1 MALSINKVMIYSLC
15 KVWPLAS
22 GHPKNFHIHPLLY
35 STHKL
40 GFFNQL
46 SWTLDNYPQTLNQK
60 G

>member
-1 MALSINKVMIYSLC
+1 MYSLC

-22 GHPKNFHIHPLLY
+22 GHLKNFHRHPLLY

-40 GFFNQL
+40 GFVNRL
-46 SWTLDNYPQTLNQK
+46 SWTLDNYPQILHQK